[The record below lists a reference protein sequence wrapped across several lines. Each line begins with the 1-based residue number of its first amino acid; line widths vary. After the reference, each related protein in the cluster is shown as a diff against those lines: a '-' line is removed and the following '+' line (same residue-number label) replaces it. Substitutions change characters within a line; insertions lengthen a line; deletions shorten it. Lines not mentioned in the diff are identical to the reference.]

1 LQYQFLNDVPKVS
14 VPDVILKV
22 LKHGIFMLVVYLIW
36 WTTWHLSDSVLGDI
50 RKELEK
56 MLPS

>member
-1 LQYQFLNDVPKVS
+1 VPKVS